1 MAELHRKSLV
11 LRGVPVTRDVV
22 AVLVRF
28 AGNAVEEQP
37 PVLSYPRHLST
48 RTPSTESDS
57 PSRHTRA
64 VSNGVNHG
72 ARRAGR
78 PGGLAGVPV
87 SPARIAGRTIP
98 LGWSEAAGVVTPAAW
113 CLDRLVVQHPALAGQ
128 RPPQRHSQPFTRRRK
143 PTGSLTRLPV
153 LVGSGTRGKEAL
165 AMITPAMRMPRA
177 SIRGK

>member
-1 MAELHRKSLV
+1 MAELHCKSLE
-11 LRGVPVTRDVV
+11 LRGVLVTREVV

-28 AGNAVEEQP
+28 AGNAAEGKT

-48 RTPSTESDS
+48 RIPSTEADS
-57 PSRHTRA
+57 PSRQCRA
-64 VSNGVNHG
+64 VSGGVNRG

-87 SPARIAGRTIP
+87 RFPARNAGRTIR
-98 LGWSEAAGVVTPAAW
+98 LGWSQAVGVAPSAAW
-113 CLDRLVVQHPALAGQ
+113 CLDLAVQHPALAGM
-128 RPPQRHSQPFTRRRK
+128 RPPQHSQALSRRMQ

-153 LVGSGTRGKEAL
+153 RVWSGTRGRAVT
-165 AMITPAMRMPRA
+165 AITPAVRMPMA

>member
-11 LRGVPVTRDVV
+11 LRGVLVARD

-28 AGNAVEEQP
+28 AGNPVEGKP

-48 RTPSTESDS
+48 RTPSTETDS
-57 PSRHTRA
+57 PSRRVRA
-64 VSNGVNHG
+64 VSNGVNRG

-78 PGGLAGVPV
+78 SGGLAGVPV
-87 SPARIAGRTIP
+87 CPARSAGRAIP
-98 LGWSEAAGVVTPAAW
+98 LGWSQAVGVAPPAAW
-113 CLDRLVVQHPALAGQ
+113 CLDLAVQHPALAGQ
-128 RPPQRHSQPFTRRRK
+128 RQPQRHSQALSRRTQ

-153 LVGSGTRGKEAL
+153 RVWSGTRGRAVT
-165 AMITPAMRMPRA
+165 AITPAMRMPRA